1 MCKLHSWISSTNSI
15 FFLDFS
21 RNISS
26 KKRCCMSDLT
36 PKMAKKLNVYYNTQ
50 LFGLTLNEMRFMI
63 YVVSSIREREL
74 KREDIEDLLSFS
86 VEGFKE
92 VYGVTCAD
100 ARRVFSRVAE
110 SFEAMEGE
118 HSAWVDYI
126 ELNRNEISLMLSSK
140 VKDLIFDEKRP
151 LFNFQI
157 SDVIDLHSS
166 IALRFYDFIYDNKLT
181 NQEFYLSIDEVRD
194 VCLAYSGSY
203 QSVSNVRSK
212 LVNQSIKLIN
222 KSTPLL
228 LTVSRRCKETAGD
241 FKFNCIK
248 NNVL

>member
-1 MCKLHSWISSTNSI
+1 
-15 FFLDFS
+15 
-21 RNISS
+21 
-26 KKRCCMSDLT
+26 MSDLT
-36 PKMAKKLNVYYNTQ
+36 PEMAKKLNVYYNTQ

-74 KREDIEDLLSFS
+74 QREDIEDLLSFN

-100 ARRVFSRVAE
+100 ARRVFSRVTE
-110 SFEAMEGE
+110 SFEAMDGE
-118 HSAWVDYI
+118 PYAWVDYI
-126 ELNRNEISLMLSSK
+126 ELNKNEISLMLSSK
-140 VKDLIFDEKRP
+140 VKDLIFDENRP

-166 IALRFYDFIYDNKLT
+166 IALRFYDFICDNKLT
-181 NQEFYLSIDEVRD
+181 NAEFYLSIDEVRD
-194 VCLAYSGSY
+194 ICLAYSDSY

-222 KSTPLL
+222 KSTSLL
-228 LTVSRRCKETAGD
+228 LTVSRRCKGTAGD
-241 FKFNCIK
+241 FKFNCIENK
-248 NNVL
+248 VS